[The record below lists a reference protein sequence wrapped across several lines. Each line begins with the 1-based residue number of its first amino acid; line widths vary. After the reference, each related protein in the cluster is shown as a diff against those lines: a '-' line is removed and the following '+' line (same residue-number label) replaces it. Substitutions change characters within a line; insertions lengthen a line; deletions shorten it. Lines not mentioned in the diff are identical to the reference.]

1 MFIVFKFIDMQAN
14 VYFDG
19 LDFNKHKQIIFKY
32 VNEYY
37 GTGVITEVG
46 TPVSAPLEIPRLICV
61 SKNGHS
67 QLIVTGKMVQLA
79 TSFDENYN
87 ASLDKCYNYVSER
100 LQNVYNCLGEI
111 GLNAVYAGLITNV
124 EYKGVSSPKK
134 HLLDKIFKVTF
145 KEDVHDVSSK
155 FTFVRDER
163 YYINVTLSNLRT
175 TSNNEVLVINLD
187 INDRYRYNYKIK
199 EYGNS
204 DKEDMCKIFQLHKEF
219 FNQNVDGLVRK
230 GEM

>member
-1 MFIVFKFIDMQAN
+1 
-14 VYFDG
+14 
-19 LDFNKHKQIIFKY
+19 
-32 VNEYY
+32 
-37 GTGVITEVG
+37 
-46 TPVSAPLEIPRLICV
+46 
-61 SKNGHS
+61 
-67 QLIVTGKMVQLA
+67 MVQLA

-175 TSNNEVLVINLD
+175 TSNNEVLGINLD